1 MALPRRNLRCE
12 PTVPTHSHPAFSR
25 ARRTCRALA
34 IGAIVAG
41 RGGQKTDSGADL
53 REPEPED
60 LDGVELAGRLGGGLG
75 GRRRLEGALVR
86 ASTAAAQLVLPAVRP
101 APHRAVGAGP
111 RVRG

>member
-60 LDGVELAGRLGGGLG
+60 LDGVELASRLGGGLG
-75 GRRRLEGALVR
+75 GRRPPQGALGRASPAAAPARPPTHPPRPPRPVR
-86 ASTAAAQLVLPAVRP
+86 AWTP
-101 APHRAVGAGP
+101 
-111 RVRG
+111 